1 MLLKVENR
9 ENEFNIK
16 MRLKMFF
23 CSTGDT
29 IFKVNFMN
37 YIECFFFLAKIL
49 TISLKY
55 HLTVH
60 LPRKHH
66 L

>member
-16 MRLKMFF
+16 MRLKVFF

-37 YIECFFFLAKIL
+37 YIECFFLSSENFNDI
-49 TISLKY
+49 TEISCDSSF
-55 HLTVH
+55 TS
-60 LPRKHH
+60 
-66 L
+66 